1 MIYLIVIIHQI
12 ELSIK
17 DFFLT
22 ENYKQVLLARF
33 RNKTH
38 IARTFRMELSFDEK
52 DRGIITMPYNPDLDH
67 GERGI
72 HGGIVATLLDTV
84 GWFTCALAHGGP
96 VITTEM
102 SLYFLQKAASTELKA
117 RGDILNLGRKQVI
130 CKMQCWDEEGI
141 LISYGTGTFLIISSI
156 DKLNEKKKI

>member
-1 MIYLIVIIHQI
+1 LP
-12 ELSIK
+12 
-17 DFFLT
+17 
-22 ENYKQVLLARF
+22 ENYKQVLLERF

-38 IARTFRMELSFDEK
+38 IARTFCMVLSFDEK
-52 DRGIITMPYNPDLDH
+52 DRAIITLPYNPNLDH
-67 GERGI
+67 GVGGI

-102 SLYFLQKAASTELKA
+102 SLHFLHKAVATELKA

-130 CKMQCWDEEGI
+130 AKMLCWDEKGI
-141 LISYGTGTFLIISSI
+141 RISYGTGTFLIISSM
-156 DKLNEKKKI
+156 DKLKG